1 MKNKII
7 LVIAFFAFYV
17 LGMYAFSHNW
27 FPKPILVQIKDYI
40 FPPEPPP
47 HINKLVARY
56 SAGLPVFSDRDY
68 YDKIGDPRLDSSFVL
83 QIPRHLD
90 FPIQIKVNHPVKI
103 YRLLSGS
110 KSTIDLSGWDTT
122 DIKVDVEGHTCTH
135 TSVVS
140 KIFNPGI
147 ITLEPGGPVAASPII
162 IKDLTEISLDW
173 PINILRNKYT
183 NHNSK

>member
-7 LVIAFFAFYV
+7 LVVAFFGFYV

-27 FPKPILVQIKDYI
+27 FPKPILVQIKDYF
-40 FPPEPPP
+40 FPPEPPT

-56 SAGLPVFSDRDY
+56 TAGLPVFSDRDY
-68 YDKIGDPRLDSSFVL
+68 YDRIGDSRLDSSFVL

-103 YRLLSGS
+103 YRFLSGS
-110 KSTIDLSGWDTT
+110 KSTIDLSGWDKT
-122 DIKVDVEGHTCTH
+122 DIKVDIEGHTCTH
-135 TSVVS
+135 NSVVS

-173 PINILRNKYT
+173 PINIL
-183 NHNSK
+183 NSKINTRNSN